1 MHHQFFFYFNY
12 MRNSILLLFFIAPAI
27 MLPGCA
33 SRPSSL
39 PADATPEA
47 ATTTSIPNPSEI
59 ADTDRLK
66 AAVFAHINKKTA
78 GEWDKVFAIT
88 KFNSTQT
95 AAIGTW
101 QANDTWDWVAYK
113 KPNNDWA
120 VLVSLDGFKCQEID
134 TLTPELQNFFH
145 DTLYRFGK
153 KYCY

>member
-1 MHHQFFFYFNY
+1 MFLT
-12 MRNSILLLFFIAPAI
+12 IPALI
-27 MLPGCA
+27 LPGCA
-33 SRPSSL
+33 SRPSAPLS
-39 PADATPEA
+39 DTTPEA
-47 ATTTSIPNPSEI
+47 TTTTPSASLRDI
-59 ADTDRLK
+59 SDTDRLK

-78 GEWDKVFAIT
+78 GDWDKVFAIT
-88 KFNSTQT
+88 KFNPTQT

-134 TLTPELQNFFH
+134 ALTPELEDFYH
-145 DTLYRFGK
+145 DTIYRFGK